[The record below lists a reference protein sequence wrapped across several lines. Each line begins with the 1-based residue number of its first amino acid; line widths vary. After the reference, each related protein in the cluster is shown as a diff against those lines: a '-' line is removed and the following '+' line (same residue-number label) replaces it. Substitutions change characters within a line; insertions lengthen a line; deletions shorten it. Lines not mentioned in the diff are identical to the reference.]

1 MGYGTGNEFDEN
13 GMPVPVYR
21 QPPTHDE
28 LRAEILNAF
37 CLPYTGARD
46 PEGDLLPDESQY
58 VGKSKLE
65 VMMHRVSDRAALGDM
80 EAVNFMFDR
89 TIGKPKQHVE
99 SVSVTMSYQ
108 DFLKEIAQ
116 DDSPMAIQ
124 ADVKIIDG
132 VSVRAQPTLVSK
144 PRADASEWSFLK
156 EVADELDDLAD
167 GI

>member
-1 MGYGTGNEFDEN
+1 
-13 GMPVPVYR
+13 MPVPTYR

-37 CLPYTGARD
+37 CLPYKGAKD
-46 PEGDLLPDESQY
+46 PSGELLPEESDY

-99 SVSVTMSYQ
+99 NISVTMSYQ

-116 DDSPMAIQ
+116 DDTPMSIQ
-124 ADVKIIDG
+124 AEVKVIDG
-132 VSVRAQPTLVSK
+132 VSVRGEPKLVPTAQET
-144 PRADASEWSFLK
+144 ADEWSFLK
-156 EVADELDDLAD
+156 EVADELDEMAAD
-167 GI
+167 I